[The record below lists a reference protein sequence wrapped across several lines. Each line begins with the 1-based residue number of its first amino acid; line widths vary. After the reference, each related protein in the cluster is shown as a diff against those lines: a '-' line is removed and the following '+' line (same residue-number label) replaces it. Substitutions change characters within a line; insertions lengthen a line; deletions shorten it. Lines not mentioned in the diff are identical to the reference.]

1 MKDSIYCASPAD
13 VLHEIAVGSTAASS
27 RNIYTISQWSH
38 MKERNAWHSW
48 HCLFS
53 GPCSKIR
60 SWDRNRLSLDGP
72 VRTRS
77 FKYSEHFCGPSNTS
91 CWGIL
96 WNIILPFVFL
106 VCASFCV
113 EALFKSN
120 IQVSLWC
127 PPNGEKGWDRLNL
140 LTGDICWI
148 IRLVCMC
155 DRRMDSLMRTDVLQA
170 TLKLLRHLSSNGQ
183 QIK

>member
-1 MKDSIYCASPAD
+1 MKDSIYGASPAD

-60 SWDRNRLSLDGP
+60 SWDRNGLSLDGP

-77 FKYSEHFCGPSNTS
+77 FKYTEHFCGPNTS
-91 CWGIL
+91 CWGIF
-96 WNIILPFVFL
+96 WNIILSFVFL
-106 VCASFCV
+106 VSRFSV
-113 EALFKSN
+113 
-120 IQVSLWC
+120 
-127 PPNGEKGWDRLNL
+127 GEKVKRRCKCAHKNRNVPTSSVAWRS
-140 LTGDICWI
+140 I
-148 IRLVCMC
+148 ITFLR
-155 DRRMDSLMRTDVLQA
+155 SL
-170 TLKLLRHLSSNGQ
+170 
-183 QIK
+183 

>member
-1 MKDSIYCASPAD
+1 MKDSIYGASPAD

-120 IQVSLWC
+120 IQVSDVHQMVKKA
-127 PPNGEKGWDRLNL
+127 E
-140 LTGDICWI
+140 TGSIF
-148 IRLVCMC
+148 
-155 DRRMDSLMRTDVLQA
+155 SQA
-170 TLKLLRHLSSNGQ
+170 MFVGSFGSCVWSSDA
-183 QIK
+183 